1 MIEMANHKV
10 VNGHGTVA
18 EPRRK
23 GSEIRSGSM
32 LDPPPVPPP
41 SALLLFHQTQTQNEK
56 QENHVYPGSSM
67 DIDES
72 KYRQRFIEESE
83 NDKINVSNMRKE
95 NNGAGNRIQTSL
107 KVENVEIPDAMSSG
121 LITNV

>member
-1 MIEMANHKV
+1 MIEMTNHKV

-32 LDPPPVPPP
+32 LNPPPVPPP
-41 SALLLFHQTQTQNEK
+41 SALLLFHQTQTHNEK

-83 NDKINVSNMRKE
+83 NEKMNVSHMRKG
-95 NNGAGNRIQTSL
+95 NNGGGNRIQTSL
-107 KVENVEIPDAMSSG
+107 KVDNVEISETMSFG
-121 LITNV
+121 LISDV